1 MIEISSINEALKD
14 QNERIDALRGYL

>member
-1 MIEISSINEALKD
+1 MIEISSINEALRD